1 MLENIQSG
9 EEYGKLLIDT
19 LKETPNDETPAQLL
33 NYWYKNIFELAVQSY
48 NEYIVGDKDTF
59 LLGMEEIEK
68 CYEDAGL
75 QYTQDLLNGMID
87 KGVIE
92 ALINEAGEIVY
103 GLTDKGR
110 KYKL

>member
-1 MLENIQSG
+1 
-9 EEYGKLLIDT
+9 
-19 LKETPNDETPAQLL
+19 
-33 NYWYKNIFELAVQSY
+33 
-48 NEYIVGDKDTF
+48 
-59 LLGMEEIEK
+59 MEEIEK
-68 CYEDAGL
+68 CYEDTGL

-92 ALINEAGEIVY
+92 ALINEAGEMVY

>member
-1 MLENIQSG
+1 MLENIKSG
-9 EEYGKLLIDT
+9 EEYGELLVNT
-19 LKETPNDETPAQLL
+19 LKETPNDETPASLL
-33 NYWYKNIFELAVQSY
+33 KYWYQNIFNVAVESY
-48 NEYIVGDKDTF
+48 NQYIIGNKDTF
-59 LLGMEEIEK
+59 MLSMEEIEK
-68 CYEDAGL
+68 CYEEAGL

-92 ALINEAGEIVY
+92 ALINESGEIVY

>member
-9 EEYGKLLIDT
+9 EEYGKLLIET
-19 LKETPNDETPAQLL
+19 LKQTPNDETPPQLL
-33 NYWYKNIFELAVQSY
+33 NYWYQNIFELAVQSY
-48 NEYIVGDKDTF
+48 NEYIVGNKDTF
-59 LLGMEEIEK
+59 LLDMEEIEK

-75 QYTQDLLNGMID
+75 QYTQDLLNGMVD

-92 ALINEAGEIVY
+92 ALINESGEILY
-103 GLTDKGR
+103 GLTEKGK